1 MIRTLSYIWMVFVA
15 ISVCLISRKPKDRVD
30 HCLKRIE
37 MQKKFSENQLD
48 DNQEEIRSLK
58 YCFYSLRF
66 WQYFSLM
73 LLCNFFPTFFNYTYK
88 TYGEDKALHKPI
100 NDLTLSW
107 AASIGSGLVNG
118 MSRLTC
124 GWLNDK
130 FSFRH
135 IMMVLMSIEVLVAV
149 SVYWV
154 VEIVPIYFLCV
165 LLNYFA
171 GGGLFAVFPNSVTR
185 LFGLRVGPQIYSVI
199 LLASILS
206 STLNLV
212 MVDVLLDSMGF
223 AACFYLSAIVTGVAV
238 VVLYFFEETL
248 DTERLYPVNGIIKI
262 KEGRESET
270 EEGCATSSEAQ

>member
-1 MIRTLSYIWMVFVA
+1 
-15 ISVCLISRKPKDRVD
+15 
-30 HCLKRIE
+30 
-37 MQKKFSENQLD
+37 
-48 DNQEEIRSLK
+48 
-58 YCFYSLRF
+58 
-66 WQYFSLM
+66 M

-118 MSRLTC
+118 VSRLSC

-130 FSFRH
+130 FSFRQ
-135 IMMVLMSIEVLVAV
+135 IMLVLMAIEVVVAL

-154 VEIVPIYFLCV
+154 VEIVPIYFICV

-223 AACFYLSAIVTGVAV
+223 AACFYFSALVTGVALV
-238 VVLYFFEETL
+238 ILYFFEEKL
-248 DTERLYPVNGIIKI
+248 DSQRLYPVNGIVKSQDL
-262 KEGRESET
+262 RESVT
-270 EEGCATSSEAQ
+270 VGCASAEETAQ